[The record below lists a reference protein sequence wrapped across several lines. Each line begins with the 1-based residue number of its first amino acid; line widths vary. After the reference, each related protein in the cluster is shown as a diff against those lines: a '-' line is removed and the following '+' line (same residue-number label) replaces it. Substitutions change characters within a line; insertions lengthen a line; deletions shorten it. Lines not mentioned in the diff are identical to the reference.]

1 MYNKVKEM
9 ADKKGI
15 SIAALEKQAGLANGT
30 IGKWRDSDKG
40 VRASSIAAIAKALDV
55 PIEKLMEV

>member
-40 VRASSIAAIAKALDV
+40 VRASSIAAIAKILEV
-55 PIEKLMEV
+55 PMEKLLEG

>member
-15 SIAALEKQAGLANGT
+15 SIASLEKQAGLANGT
-30 IGKWRDSDKG
+30 IGKWRESDKG
-40 VRASSIAAIAKALDV
+40 VRVTSIAAIAKILEV
-55 PIEKLMEV
+55 PMEKLLEG

>member
-40 VRASSIAAIAKALDV
+40 VRVSSIAAIAKALDV
-55 PIEKLMEV
+55 PIEKLMED